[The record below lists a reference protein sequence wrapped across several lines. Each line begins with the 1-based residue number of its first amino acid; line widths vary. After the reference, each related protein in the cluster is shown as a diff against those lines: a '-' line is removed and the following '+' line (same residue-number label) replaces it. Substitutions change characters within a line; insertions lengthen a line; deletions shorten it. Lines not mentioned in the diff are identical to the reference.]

1 MDVDADVDVDANVD
15 ADADAEQDNTTTA
28 KLIPSKTILDFIRVL
43 IVRVNCIIVIIGRVL
58 CP

>member
-1 MDVDADVDVDANVD
+1 MDVDADVDV
-15 ADADAEQDNTTTA
+15 DADAEQDNTTTA
-28 KLIPSKTILDFIRVL
+28 ELIPSKTILDFIRVL